1 VDSVDTIGKAIK
13 NNFIGAKIIME
24 KNKALVKAPNSAVQV
39 TENAVIEY
47 GAHSANLAQMLADE
61 MDGLNLSFD
70 RIKIP
75 AGGGLAY
82 EVPSDNPDS
91 PDTVKEFKAVILYH
105 HPVHSLYKE
114 KYTGGNTPPDCASVN
129 GHTGIVAETGEV
141 KACADCPNN
150 KFGSGENGAKACK
163 QKRRIYILRAGEALP
178 IILSL
183 PTGSLAD
190 FGKYVTR
197 LLSRG
202 QKSSGVVTK
211 FSLKKA
217 QNAGGISYSQAV
229 LSVDRTLTAEE
240 YAVIAPFAEQ
250 VKALAQ
256 RIPEAAIEASDED

>member
-1 VDSVDTIGKAIK
+1 
-13 NNFIGAKIIME
+13 M
-24 KNKALVKAPNSAVQV
+24 NKELVKANEKTVA
-39 TENAVIEY
+39 EY
-47 GAHSANLAQMLADE
+47 GAHSTNLAQMLAEE
-61 MDGLNLSFD
+61 MDGLTLSFD

-91 PDTVKEFKAVILYH
+91 PDMVKEFKAVILCH
-105 HPVHSLYKE
+105 HPVHALYRE
-114 KYTGGNTPPDCASVN
+114 KYTGGNTPPDCSSIN
-129 GHTGIVAETGEV
+129 GHTGIDAETGEI
-141 KACADCPNN
+141 KDCKNCPNN

-190 FGKYVTR
+190 FSKYITR
-197 LLSRG
+197 LLSKG
-202 QKSSGVVTK
+202 QKSSAVVTK

-229 LSVDRTLTAEE
+229 LSVDRDLTIEE
-240 YAVIAPFAEQ
+240 RVIIDRLAEQ
-250 VKALAQ
+250 VKSITQ
-256 RIPEAAIEASDED
+256 RIPEPAIEVNDEE